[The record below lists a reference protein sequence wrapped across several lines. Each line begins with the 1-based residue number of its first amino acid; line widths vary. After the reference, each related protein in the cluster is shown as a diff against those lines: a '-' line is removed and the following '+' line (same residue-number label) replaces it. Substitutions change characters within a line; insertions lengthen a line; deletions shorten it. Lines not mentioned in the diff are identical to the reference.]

1 MSPSK
6 VPTIDWQSFGNVI
19 DGKVRSADKFH
30 QGVDPTTGQKL
41 WDVPIA
47 NQQDVDDA
55 VAAGSKAYES
65 WSQTPIEKR
74 KDYMRKY
81 IELYKT
87 YENEMTEVL
96 KKETGKPV
104 SAYATSNLRTHANVL
119 HTAFLGQLRGE
130 RSGWLFGTSS
140 LPRHA

>member
-6 VPTIDWQSFGNVI
+6 VSSIDWESFGNVI
-19 DGKVRSADKFH
+19 SGKLRSADNFH
-30 QGVDPTTGQKL
+30 QGVNPATGEKL

-47 NQQDVDDA
+47 NQQDVDNA
-55 VAAGSKAYES
+55 VAAGLEAFES
-65 WSQTPIEKR
+65 WSQTSIEKR
-74 KDYMRKY
+74 REYIRKY

-104 SAYATSNLRTHANVL
+104 SIGVVQA
-119 HTAFLGQLRGE
+119 
-130 RSGWLFGTSS
+130 LFA
-140 LPRHA
+140 RIH